1 MISGMEFSLT
11 DGNGEK
17 FVFPVNPEEV
27 QITRERGY
35 DTVSLLSLGDFD
47 FPQGERVK
55 EITFSSFF
63 PREYNESYC
72 NYNPVPD
79 PQTAMNKLTTFMH
92 SKTPLRLIITGT
104 QVNVLVIITS
114 HNSTF
119 RGGETGDVYFDLT
132 MRTWR
137 DLKVGRINTAA
148 GGKGASTKASRPDLK
163 KTPKTYAVKPGDSLS
178 KIAKLQLGSSSR
190 WSEIYKLN
198 KQVIG
203 KDPNKIKVGQ
213 KLVMP

>member
-1 MISGMEFSLT
+1 MESRMEFSLT
-11 DGNGEK
+11 DGSGEK
-17 FVFPVNPEEV
+17 FIFPVNPEEV

-63 PREYNESYC
+63 PREYDDSYC
-72 NYNPVPD
+72 NYMPLPD
-79 PQTAMNKLTTFMH
+79 PQTAMNKLTTFLH
-92 SKTPLRLIITGT
+92 SRTPLRLIITGT
-104 QVNVLVIITS
+104 QVNVLVLITS

-119 RGGETGDVYFDLT
+119 RGGETGDVYFDLS

-137 DLKVGRINTAA
+137 DLKIGNLASP
-148 GGKGASTKASRPDLK
+148 GSGSSSTKSSRPDLK
-163 KTPKTYAVKPGDSLS
+163 KSPKTYTVKSGDTLS
-178 KIAKLQLGSSSR
+178 KIAKFQLGSSSR
-190 WSEIYKLN
+190 WNDIYKLN
-198 KQVIG
+198 KQTIG
-203 KDPNKIKVGQ
+203 KDPNKIKTGQ

>member
-1 MISGMEFSLT
+1 MVPGMEFSLR

-79 PQTAMNKLTTFMH
+79 PQTAMNKLTTFLH

-104 QVNVLVIITS
+104 QVNVLVIIAS

-137 DLKVGRINTAA
+137 ELKVGKLGGAIAGSAA
-148 GGKGASTKASRPDLK
+148 KSSRPDLK
-163 KTPKTYAVKPGDSLS
+163 KSPKIYIVRPGDSLS
-178 KIAKLQLGSSSR
+178 KIAKLQLGSSAR
-190 WSEIYKLN
+190 WQEIYKLN
-198 KQVIG
+198 KLLIG
-203 KDPNKIKVGQ
+203 NDSNKIKVGQ

>member
-1 MISGMEFSLT
+1 MEFSLR
-11 DGNGEK
+11 DGNGEN

-63 PREYNESYC
+63 PKVYNESYC
-72 NYNPVPD
+72 NYKPVPD
-79 PQTAMNKLTTFMH
+79 PQKAMNKLTTFLH

-104 QVNVLVIITS
+104 QVNTLVIIAS

-137 DLKVGRINTAA
+137 ELKVGKLGGAVA
-148 GGKGASTKASRPDLK
+148 GSGAKSSRPDLK
-163 KTPKTYAVKPGDSLS
+163 KSPKIYIVKPGDSLS
-178 KIAKLQLGSSSR
+178 KIAKLQLGSSAR
-190 WSEIYKLN
+190 WKEIYKLN
-198 KQVIG
+198 KLLIG
-203 KDPNKIKVGQ
+203 NDPNKIRVGQ